1 MDACLDDNDLQA
13 FFRGRLS
20 ASRSAIVQKH
30 VDACSMCRHLVAEV
44 ARSTSENRAL
54 APEPS
59 EPPPP
64 PPLPQEKIVIRDG
77 KVTRRPSEVLPAAAA
92 RVTPPPRR
100 ASSILGV
107 GSVLADR
114 YRLERIL
121 GEGGTGVVW
130 EATHVVMRRRVALK
144 ILKSKDDAAAHRF
157 FREARVTA
165 ALRHAHIVEVSD
177 VFVVPE
183 TSTPAMVMEL
193 LTGSPLSHWLRPR
206 GKPPASLAVD
216 EAAKVLLPVAAAVG
230 AAHAVGVVHRDLKPE
245 NVFLVGEQP
254 SLADPLV
261 KVLDFGLAKLTA
273 AEGDVAETAQLT
285 RTGFV
290 LGTPH
295 YMSPEQVAG
304 DQQIDHKTDV
314 WSLGVILY
322 ESLTATRPI
331 EGDNISR
338 LFRAVLESKIVP
350 VQKRTSTDIPKAL
363 ANLTNKCLSRKPKD
377 RPELDEIYDVLA
389 KNVT

>member
-1 MDACLDDNDLQA
+1 MDACLDDNDVQA

-30 VDACSMCRHLVAEV
+30 VDQCSMCRHLVAEV
-44 ARSTSENRAL
+44 ARTTSENRAI
-54 APEPS
+54 PS
-59 EPPPP
+59 AVPPTPRAQQA
-64 PPLPQEKIVIRDG
+64 PQERVVIRDG
-77 KVTRRPSEVLPAAAA
+77 KVTRRPSEVFAVP
-92 RVTPPPRR
+92 TPPPRSKAKR
-100 ASSILGV
+100 PSAAAVGP

-144 ILKSKDDAAAHRF
+144 ILKSKDEEASHRF

-193 LTGSPLSHWLRPR
+193 LSGGPLSHWIRPK
-206 GKPPASLAVD
+206 GKPPVALPVHHTARI
-216 EAAKVLLPVAAAVG
+216 LLPVAAAVG

-254 SLADPLV
+254 SLDDPMV

-273 AEGDVAETAQLT
+273 DEGDVAATAQLT
-285 RTGFV
+285 RSGFV

-304 DQQIDHKTDV
+304 DVKIDHRTDV

-322 ESLTATRPI
+322 ECLCGVRPI
-331 EGDNISR
+331 DGDNISR
-338 LFRAVLESKIVP
+338 LFRAVLEAKILP
-350 VQKRTSTDIPKAL
+350 VEKQSAHDLPKAL
-363 ANLTNKCLSRKPKD
+363 AKIVNKCLSRKAKD
-377 RPELDEIYDVLA
+377 RPELSEVHDVLA
-389 KNVT
+389 KQV